1 MTKSIFAALFLLSL
15 TAAVSATKIVTSVSL
30 ESSAP
35 RIPGMS
41 RVVTSLDRQDAR
53 QGSSTTAAAGS

>member
-15 TAAVSATKIVTSVSL
+15 TAAVSATKIVSNVSL
-30 ESSAP
+30 QSSAP

-41 RVVTSLDRQDAR
+41 RVVTSLDRQDSR
-53 QGSSTTAAAGS
+53 PDYSTTAATGS